1 MKVKEFI
8 EKYNNVEVYA
18 YDGYSTVFEDN
29 LELIAGNGLVTE
41 PTLQEIEEVEVDEY
55 YICSYD
61 EYMDIFP
68 SFREHVPE
76 SEYEETCVVLVSED
90 WRQEVAELPYTL
102 TSKKDVQRI
111 INRGGS
117 AKAILEEELV
127 KWLDSLTGLSEAA
140 EEVIATTDVL
150 IEIFGLCESKAD
162 VEEIAAEIYSDE
174 D

>member
-18 YDGYSTVFEDN
+18 YNGYSTVFEDN
-29 LELIAGNGLVTE
+29 LELIAGNGLATE

-76 SEYEETCVVLVSED
+76 SEYEEICVVLVSED

-102 TSKKDVQRI
+102 TSEKEVEKI
-111 INRGGS
+111 LKRGGS
-117 AKAILEEELV
+117 AKLQLENEITE
-127 KWLDSLTGLSEAA
+127 WLDSLTLSSVAR
-140 EEVIATTDVL
+140 EVVDSTDTL
-150 IEIFGLCESKAD
+150 IDVFGLCTCVQD
-162 VEEIAAEIYSDE
+162 VEDMAAEIYSDE